1 MAQVMEAPVAGPS
14 SLSAFFARL
23 MRQSDLLLAVAMA
36 VILGVMIVPLPEIIL
51 DMLIIVNIGAALLM
65 LLISMYTTHP
75 LQFSSFPS
83 LLLVLTLFRLAL
95 NVAASRLILLQGHA
109 GEVIKAF
116 GDFVVGGSY
125 VVGIVI
131 FLILIVIQFVVIT
144 NGAGRV
150 AEVAARFTLDSM
162 PGKQMAIDADLSAG
176 AIDEATA
183 RQRRKEVT
191 QEADFYGSMDG
202 ASKFVKGD
210 AIAGIVIIIV
220 NILGGLTIGVLQ
232 LGMPVLTALQNYTLM
247 TLGDGLV
254 SQIPALL
261 ISTATGIIVTR
272 SASDSNLGHDIGGQV
287 FGNPRALYMVAGVL
301 GALAIIPG
309 LPKIPLFVMAASLGG
324 LAYTIQRRTSNRAT
338 AADVAEQAEAMQQA
352 NAAATSDSE
361 NVRQFLRVDPM
372 EIEIG
377 YMLIPLT
384 DAEQDGTLLGR
395 VTVIRRQ
402 MALELGIILPTIR
415 VRDNAQIDPN
425 SYVIKLRGVQV
436 ASGEVRPNRLMAM
449 NPGLAEQEIDGI
461 PAVEPAF
468 GLPAIWI
475 TAEDQERAEM
485 LGYTVVDPASVITT
499 HLSEVIRSSAA
510 SILSRQDVQALLDHV
525 KEEHPALI
533 NEVVPDLLS
542 LGDVQR
548 VLQNLLRERVS
559 VRDLVTVLEA
569 IADQGRLTK
578 DADLLAESARSS
590 LGRQITSQ
598 YAADDG
604 RLHVMTLAPALQHE
618 LARTMVATERG
629 PSFQLEPG
637 QGQQLMKSVRE
648 AMEHMA
654 SSGYQ
659 PVLLCPARIRLAV
672 RRFTELSLSSL
683 VVMAYSEVSPNV
695 QVVAMEMV
703 SLPVMAGVEG

>member
-1 MAQVMEAPVAGPS
+1 MEAPAPS
-14 SLSAFFARL
+14 GFNLGATLTRL
-23 MRQSDLLLAVAMA
+23 TRQSDIMLAVAMA
-36 VILGVMIVPLPEIIL
+36 VILGVMIVPLPEFIL
-51 DMLIIVNIGAALLM
+51 DMLIIVNVSAALMM
-65 LLISMYTTHP
+65 LLVSMYTTHP

-176 AIDEATA
+176 AIDEVTA
-183 RQRRKEVT
+183 RARRKEIT

-232 LGMPVLTALQNYTLM
+232 LGMPIMTALQNYTLM

-272 SASDSNLGHDIGGQV
+272 SATDSNLGHDIGSQV

-301 GALAIIPG
+301 AMLAVIPG
-309 LPKIPLFVMAASLGG
+309 LPKVPLFVMAGTLAG
-324 LAYTIQRRTSNRAT
+324 LAYALQRRSATRAQ
-338 AADVAEQAEAMQQA
+338 ALDEAEHAEAMQQA
-352 NAAATSDSE
+352 SAAASTDAE
-361 NVRQFLRVDPM
+361 NVRQFLKVDPM

-384 DAEQDGTLLGR
+384 DPEQDGTLLGR

-425 SYVIKLRGVQV
+425 TYVIKLRGVQV
-436 ASGEVRPNRLMAM
+436 ATGEVRPNRMMAM

-475 TAEDQERAEM
+475 TPDEQERAEM

-510 SILSRQDVQALLDHV
+510 SIISRQDVQSLLDHV
-525 KEEHPALI
+525 KEENPALI
-533 NEVVPDLLS
+533 SEVVPDLLAI
-542 LGDVQR
+542 GDVQR

-569 IADQGRLTK
+569 VADQARLTK
-578 DADLLAESARSS
+578 DPDILAEQARSS

-637 QGQQLMKSVRE
+637 QGQQLMRSVRE
-648 AMEHMA
+648 SMERMA

-703 SLPVMAGVEG
+703 SLPGVEA

>member
-1 MAQVMEAPVAGPS
+1 
-14 SLSAFFARL
+14 
-23 MRQSDLLLAVAMA
+23 
-36 VILGVMIVPLPEIIL
+36 
-51 DMLIIVNIGAALLM
+51 
-65 LLISMYTTHP
+65 
-75 LQFSSFPS
+75 
-83 LLLVLTLFRLAL
+83 
-95 NVAASRLILLQGHA
+95 
-109 GEVIKAF
+109 
-116 GDFVVGGSY
+116 
-125 VVGIVI
+125 
-131 FLILIVIQFVVIT
+131 
-144 NGAGRV
+144 V

-183 RQRRKEVT
+183 RARRKEVT

-210 AIAGIVIIIV
+210 AIAGIIIIVV

-232 LGMPVLTALQNYTLM
+232 LGMPILGALSNYTLL
-247 TLGDGLV
+247 TVGDGLV

-272 SASDSNLGHDIGGQV
+272 SGGDSNLGHDIGNQV

-301 GALAIIPG
+301 GLLAIIPG
-309 LPKIPLFVMAASLGG
+309 LPKVPMFLMAAAVGG
-324 LAYTIQRRTSNRAT
+324 LGYTMQRKSKTAT
-338 AADVAEQAEAMQQA
+338 IEAEAAEQAKQMQEAS
-352 NAAATSDSE
+352 ATSNEPE

-425 SYVIKLRGVQV
+425 TYVIKLRGVQV
-436 ASGEVRPNRLMAM
+436 ATGEVRPNRLMAM
-449 NPGLAEQEIDGI
+449 NPGLADQEIDGI

-475 TAEDQERAEM
+475 APEEQERAEM

-510 SILSRQDVQALLDHV
+510 SILSRQDVQALLDHI
-525 KEEHPALI
+525 KEEQPALI

-542 LGDVQR
+542 LGDIQR

-559 VRDLVTVLEA
+559 VRDLVTILEA
-569 IADQGRLTK
+569 IADQARVTK
-578 DADLLAESARSS
+578 DADMLAEHARAA
-590 LGRQITSQ
+590 LGRQVTSQ
-598 YAADDG
+598 YAAEDG
-604 RLHVMTLAPALQHE
+604 RLHVMTLAPVLQQE
-618 LARTMVATERG
+618 LTRTMVATERG

-637 QGQQLMKSVRE
+637 QGQQLMRSVRE
-648 AMEHMA
+648 AMERMA
-654 SSGYQ
+654 GSGYQ
-659 PVLLCPARIRLAV
+659 PVLLCPARIRLGV

-703 SLPVMAGVEG
+703 SLPGPVGVEA

>member
-1 MAQVMEAPVAGPS
+1 MAQVMEAPAATGGS
-14 SLSAFFARL
+14 SLSAGFARL
-23 MRQSDLLLAVAMA
+23 MRQSDVLLAVAMA
-36 VILGVMIVPLPEIIL
+36 VILGVMIIPLPEIIL
-51 DMLIIVNIGAALLM
+51 DLLIIVNVAAALM
-65 LLISMYTTHP
+65 VLLVAMYTTHP
-75 LQFSSFPS
+75 LQFSSFPA
-83 LLLVLTLFRLAL
+83 LLLVLTLFRLSL

-109 GEVIKAF
+109 GEVIAAF
-116 GDFVVGGSY
+116 GAFVVGGSY

-131 FLILIVIQFVVIT
+131 FLILIIIQFVVIT

-183 RQRRKEVT
+183 RARRKEIT

-210 AIAGIVIIIV
+210 AIAGIIIIIV

-232 LGMPVLTALQNYTLM
+232 LGMPVMTALGNYTLL
-247 TLGDGLV
+247 TVGDGLV

-272 SASDSNLGHDIGGQV
+272 SGSDSNLGFDIGGQV

-301 GALAIIPG
+301 AMLAIIPG
-309 LPKIPLFVMAASLGG
+309 LPKLPLFAMAASLGG
-324 LAYTIQRRTSNRAT
+324 LGFALQRRTKNAGI
-338 AADVAEQAEAMQQA
+338 AQEAAEQAQALQQA
-352 NAAATSDSE
+352 TASANEPE
-361 NVRQFLRVDPM
+361 NVRQFLKVDPM

-436 ASGEVRPNRLMAM
+436 ATGEVRPNRLMAM
-449 NPGLAEQEIDGI
+449 NPGIAEQEIDGI
-461 PAVEPAF
+461 PAIEPAF

-475 TAEDQERAEM
+475 APDEQERAEM

-510 SILSRQDVQALLDHV
+510 SILSRQDVQSLLDHV
-525 KEEHPALI
+525 KEENPALI

-559 VRDLVTVLEA
+559 VRDMVTILEA
-569 IADQGRLTK
+569 IADQARLTK
-578 DADLLAESARSS
+578 DPDLLAEHARAS
-590 LGRQITSQ
+590 LGRQVTSQ
-598 YAADDG
+598 YAAEDG

-637 QGQQLMKSVRE
+637 QGQQLMKAVRE
-648 AMEHMA
+648 AMERMA
-654 SSGYQ
+654 SAGYQ
-659 PVLLCPARIRLAV
+659 PVLLCPARIRLGV

-703 SLPVMAGVEG
+703 SLPGVDA

>member
-1 MAQVMEAPVAGPS
+1 MGAPAQPATG
-14 SLSAFFARL
+14 FARL
-23 MRQSDLLLAVAMA
+23 LRQSDVLLAVVMA
-36 VILGVMIVPLPEIIL
+36 TILGVMIVPLPEFVL
-51 DMLIIVNIGAALLM
+51 DALIIVNVAAALTM
-65 LLISMYTTHP
+65 LLVAMYTTHP
-75 LQFSSFPS
+75 LQFSSFPA
-83 LLLVLTLFRLAL
+83 LLLMLTLFRLAL

-109 GEVIKAF
+109 GEVIAAF
-116 GDFVVGGSY
+116 GNFVVGGNY
-125 VVGIVI
+125 VVGVVI

-183 RQRRKEVT
+183 RARRKAVE

-210 AIAGIVIIIV
+210 AVAGVIIIIV
-220 NILGGLTIGVLQ
+220 NIIGGLTIGVLQ
-232 LGMPVLTALQNYTLM
+232 LGMPITRALGNYTLL
-247 TLGDGLV
+247 TVGDGLI

-261 ISTATGIIVTR
+261 ISTATGLIVTR
-272 SASDSNLGHDIGGQV
+272 SASDSNLGNDIGRQV
-287 FGNPRALYMVAGVL
+287 LGNPRALYMVSGVL
-301 GALAIIPG
+301 VALAIVPG
-309 LPKIPLFVMAASLGG
+309 LPKLPLFTIAAALSGLG
-324 LAYTIQRRTSNRAT
+324 LFIQRRAT
-338 AADVAEQAEAMQQA
+338 AIRAEDEAAVAAQAVQQA
-352 NAAATSDSE
+352 ASVTSEPE

-384 DAEQDGTLLGR
+384 DPEQDGTLLGR

-402 MALELGIILPTIR
+402 MALELGIVLPTIR

-425 SYVIKLRGVQV
+425 SYAIKLRGVQV
-436 ASGEVRPNRLMAM
+436 ATGEVRPNRLMAM

-475 TAEDQERAEM
+475 ASQDQERAEM

-499 HLSEVIRSSAA
+499 HLSEVIRASAA
-510 SILSRQDVQALLDHV
+510 SILSRQDVQSLLDHV

-533 NEVVPDLLS
+533 NEVVPDLLT

-559 VRDLVTVLEA
+559 VRDLVTILEA
-569 IADQGRLTK
+569 IADQARVTK
-578 DADLLAESARSS
+578 DADVLAEYARVA
-590 LGRQITSQ
+590 LGRQITGQ
-598 YAADDG
+598 YLGEDI

-618 LARTMVATERG
+618 LTRTLVATERG

-637 QGQQLMKSVRE
+637 QAQQLMRGVRE
-648 AMEHMA
+648 GMERMA
-654 SSGYQ
+654 SAGYQ
-659 PVLLCPARIRLAV
+659 PVLLAPARIRLAV
-672 RRFTELSLSSL
+672 RRFTELSLASL
-683 VVMAYSEVSPNV
+683 VVMSYSEVSQHA

-703 SLPVMAGVEG
+703 NVPGVEV

>member
-1 MAQVMEAPVAGPS
+1 
-14 SLSAFFARL
+14 
-23 MRQSDLLLAVAMA
+23 MA
-36 VILGVMIVPLPEIIL
+36 VILGVMIVPLPEMLL
-51 DMLIIVNIGAALLM
+51 DLLIIVNVSAALM
-65 LLISMYTTHP
+65 VLLVAMYTTHP
-75 LQFSSFPS
+75 LQFSSFPA

-109 GEVIKAF
+109 GSMIAAF
-116 GDFVVGGSY
+116 GDFVVGGNY

-176 AIDEATA
+176 AIDEVTA
-183 RQRRKEVT
+183 RARRKEIT

-210 AIAGIVIIIV
+210 AIAGIIIIVV

-232 LGMPVLTALQNYTLM
+232 LGMPVLAALGKYTLL
-247 TLGDGLV
+247 TVGDGLV

-272 SASDSNLGHDIGGQV
+272 SGSDSNLGHDIGNQV
-287 FGNPRALYMVAGVL
+287 FGSPRALYMVAGVL
-301 GALAIIPG
+301 AALAIIPG
-309 LPKIPLFVMAASLGG
+309 LPKIPLFVMAASVGG
-324 LAYTIQRRTSNRAT
+324 LGYMMQRRASNTVQEAE
-338 AADVAEQAEAMQQA
+338 AAEQAQEMQQA
-352 NAAATSDSE
+352 AASANEPE
-361 NVRQFLRVDPM
+361 NVKQFLRVDPM

-425 SYVIKLRGVQV
+425 SYVIKLRGVEV
-436 ASGEVRPNRLMAM
+436 ASGDVRPNRLMAM

-475 TAEDQERAEM
+475 MPDEQERAEM

-559 VRDLVTVLEA
+559 VRDLVTILEA
-569 IADQGRLTK
+569 IADQARVTK
-578 DADLLAESARSS
+578 DADMLAEYARAA

-598 YAADDG
+598 YAAEDG
-604 RLHVMTLAPALQHE
+604 QLHVMTLAPALQQE
-618 LARTMVATERG
+618 LTRTLVATERG

-637 QGQQLMKSVRE
+637 QGQQLMKAVGKS
-648 AMEHMA
+648 METMA
-654 SSGYQ
+654 AAGFQ
-659 PVLLCPARIRLAV
+659 PVLLCPGRIRLGV

-683 VVMAYSEVSPNV
+683 VVMSYGEVGPNV
-695 QVVAMEMV
+695 RASAMEMV
-703 SLPVMAGVEG
+703 SLPGVAS

>member
-1 MAQVMEAPVAGPS
+1 MAQVMEAPAGQS
-14 SLSAFFARL
+14 SFSIGLARL
-23 MRQSDLLLAVAMA
+23 MRQSDVLLAVAMA

-51 DMLIIVNIGAALLM
+51 DVLIIVNVSAALMM

-75 LQFSSFPS
+75 LQFSSFPA

-210 AIAGIVIIIV
+210 AIAGIIIIIV

-232 LGMPVLTALQNYTLM
+232 LKMPVMVALQNYTLM

-272 SASDSNLGHDIGGQV
+272 SASDSNLGHDIGNQV
-287 FGNPRALYMVAGVL
+287 FGNSRALYMVAGVL
-301 GALAIIPG
+301 AMLAVIPG
-309 LPKIPLFVMAASLGG
+309 LPKVPLFVMAASLGG
-324 LAYTIQRRTSNRAT
+324 LAYGIQRRTSNREN
-338 AADVAEQAEAMQQA
+338 AADAAEQAQAMQQA
-352 NAAATSDSE
+352 NAAASTDAE

-384 DAEQDGTLLGR
+384 DADQDGTLLGR

-436 ASGEVRPNRLMAM
+436 ATGEVRPNRLMAM

-461 PAVEPAF
+461 PATEPAF

-475 TAEDQERAEM
+475 APEDQERAEM

-525 KEEHPALI
+525 KEENPALI
-533 NEVVPDLLS
+533 SEVVPDLLS

-569 IADQGRLTK
+569 IADQARLTK
-578 DADLLAESARSS
+578 DPDLLAENARAS

-598 YAADDG
+598 YAAEDG

-637 QGQQLMKSVRE
+637 QGQQLMKAVRE

-703 SLPVMAGVEG
+703 SLPGVEA

>member
-1 MAQVMEAPVAGPS
+1 M
-14 SLSAFFARL
+14 
-23 MRQSDLLLAVAMA
+23 
-36 VILGVMIVPLPEIIL
+36 
-51 DMLIIVNIGAALLM
+51 
-65 LLISMYTTHP
+65 
-75 LQFSSFPS
+75 
-83 LLLVLTLFRLAL
+83 
-95 NVAASRLILLQGHA
+95 
-109 GEVIKAF
+109 
-116 GDFVVGGSY
+116 VGGSY

-176 AIDEATA
+176 AIDEGTA
-183 RQRRKEVT
+183 RALHGGGGAGGAGDYSGPAQDPAVHHGQR
-191 QEADFYGSMDG
+191 
-202 ASKFVKGD
+202 
-210 AIAGIVIIIV
+210 
-220 NILGGLTIGVLQ
+220 
-232 LGMPVLTALQNYTLM
+232 
-247 TLGDGLV
+247 
-254 SQIPALL
+254 
-261 ISTATGIIVTR
+261 
-272 SASDSNLGHDIGGQV
+272 
-287 FGNPRALYMVAGVL
+287 PRR
-301 GALAIIPG
+301 PG
-309 LPKIPLFVMAASLGG
+309 LHHPAPLDSHRGRREAAEQAKVM
-324 LAYTIQRRTSNRAT
+324 QEAT
-338 AADVAEQAEAMQQA
+338 AAAAEP
-352 NAAATSDSE
+352 E

-384 DAEQDGTLLGR
+384 DADQDGTLLGR

-425 SYVIKLRGVQV
+425 TYVIKLRGVQV
-436 ASGEVRPNRLMAM
+436 ATGEVRPNRLMAM

-475 TAEDQERAEM
+475 AAEDQERAEM

-533 NEVVPDLLS
+533 AEVVPDLLT

-569 IADQGRLTK
+569 IADQARMTK
-578 DADLLAESARSS
+578 DAELLAEHARAA

-598 YAADDG
+598 YAAEDG

-637 QGQQLMKSVRE
+637 QGQQLMRSIRE
-648 AMEHMA
+648 AMERMA
-654 SSGYQ
+654 SGGYQ
-659 PVLLCPARIRLAV
+659 PVLLCPGAA
-672 RRFTELSLSSL
+672 SGS
-683 VVMAYSEVSPNV
+683 ACAASPSCRCP
-695 QVVAMEMV
+695 AWW
-703 SLPVMAGVEG
+703 

>member
-1 MAQVMEAPVAGPS
+1 MAQVMEAPISTGQS
-14 SLSAFFARL
+14 GLSAGFARL
-23 MRQSDLLLAVAMA
+23 MRQSDVLLAVAMA
-36 VILGVMIVPLPEIIL
+36 VILGVMIIPLPEIIL
-51 DMLIIVNIGAALLM
+51 DLLIIVNVAAALM
-65 LLISMYTTHP
+65 VLLVAMYTTHP
-75 LQFSSFPS
+75 LQFSSFPA
-83 LLLVLTLFRLAL
+83 LLLVLTLFRLSL

-109 GEVIKAF
+109 GEVIAAF
-116 GDFVVGGSY
+116 GAFVVGGSY

-131 FLILIVIQFVVIT
+131 FLILIIIQFVVIT

-176 AIDEATA
+176 AIDEETA
-183 RQRRKEVT
+183 RTRRKEVT

-210 AIAGIVIIIV
+210 AIAGIIIIVV

-232 LGMPVLTALQNYTLM
+232 LGMPVLTALGNYTLL
-247 TLGDGLV
+247 TVGDGLI

-272 SASDSNLGHDIGGQV
+272 SGSDSNLGHDIGNQM
-287 FGNPRALYMVAGVL
+287 FGSPRALYMVAGVL
-301 GALAIIPG
+301 AMLAIIPG
-309 LPKIPLFVMAASLGG
+309 LPKFPLFVMTALLGG
-324 LAYTIQRRTSNRAT
+324 LAFAIQRRSKNAGI
-338 AADVAEQAEAMQQA
+338 ASEAAEQAEALQQA
-352 NAAATSDSE
+352 TATANEPE
-361 NVRQFLRVDPM
+361 NVRQFLKVDPM

-436 ASGEVRPNRLMAM
+436 ATGEVRPNRLMAM
-449 NPGLAEQEIDGI
+449 NPGIAEQEMDGI
-461 PAVEPAF
+461 PAIEPAF

-475 TAEDQERAEM
+475 APEEQERAEM

-525 KEEHPALI
+525 KEENPALI

-559 VRDLVTVLEA
+559 VRDLVTILEA
-569 IADQGRLTK
+569 IADQARITK
-578 DADLLAESARSS
+578 DPDLLAEHARAS
-590 LGRQITSQ
+590 LGRQVTSQ
-598 YAADDG
+598 YAAEDG

-637 QGQQLMKSVRE
+637 QGQQLMKAVRE
-648 AMEHMA
+648 AMERMA
-654 SSGYQ
+654 ATGYQ
-659 PVLLCPARIRLAV
+659 PVLLCPARIRLGV

-703 SLPVMAGVEG
+703 SLPGVDA

>member
-1 MAQVMEAPVAGPS
+1 MEAPAPAGQS
-14 SLSAFFARL
+14 SFSAGLARI
-23 MRQSDLLLAVAMA
+23 MRQSDVLLAVVMA
-36 VILGVMIVPLPEIIL
+36 VILGVMIIPLPEIIL
-51 DMLIIVNIGAALLM
+51 DMLIIVNVAAALM
-65 LLISMYTTHP
+65 VLLVAMYTTHP

-83 LLLVLTLFRLAL
+83 LLLVLTLFRLSL

-109 GEVIKAF
+109 GEVIAAF
-116 GDFVVGGSY
+116 GAFVVGGNY

-131 FLILIVIQFVVIT
+131 FLILIIIQFVVIT

-176 AIDEATA
+176 AIDEVTA
-183 RQRRKEVT
+183 RARRKEIT

-210 AIAGIVIIIV
+210 AIAGIIIIVV

-232 LGMPVLTALQNYTLM
+232 LGMPVMTALGNYTLL
-247 TLGDGLV
+247 TVGDGLI

-272 SASDSNLGHDIGGQV
+272 SGSDSNLGHDIGNQV
-287 FGNPRALYMVAGVL
+287 FGSPRALYMVAGVL
-301 GALAIIPG
+301 TMLAIIPG
-309 LPKIPLFVMAASLGG
+309 LPKFPLFVMATALGG
-324 LAYTIQRRTSNRAT
+324 LAFAIQRRTKNAGIAT
-338 AADVAEQAEAMQQA
+338 EAAEQASALQQA
-352 NAAATSDSE
+352 TASASEPE
-361 NVRQFLRVDPM
+361 NVRQFLKVDPM

-436 ASGEVRPNRLMAM
+436 ATGEVRPNRLMAM
-449 NPGLAEQEIDGI
+449 NPGIAEQEIDGI
-461 PAVEPAF
+461 PAIEPAF

-475 TAEDQERAEM
+475 TPDEQERAEM

-525 KEEHPALI
+525 KEENPALI

-559 VRDLVTVLEA
+559 VRDLVTILEA
-569 IADQGRLTK
+569 IADQARITK
-578 DADLLAESARSS
+578 DPDMLAEHARAS
-590 LGRQITSQ
+590 LGRHTTSQ
-598 YAADDG
+598 YAAEDG

-637 QGQQLMKSVRE
+637 QGQQLMKAVRE
-648 AMEHMA
+648 AMERMA

-659 PVLLCPARIRLAV
+659 PVLLCPARIRLGV

-703 SLPVMAGVEG
+703 SLPGVDA

>member
-1 MAQVMEAPVAGPS
+1 MAQVMEAPSQP
-14 SLSAFFARL
+14 LTTLQRL
-23 MRQSDLLLAVAMA
+23 LRQTDLLLAVAMA
-36 VILGVMIVPLPEIIL
+36 VILGVMLIPLPEIVL
-51 DMLIIVNIGAALLM
+51 DLLIIVNVSAALTV
-65 LLISMYTTHP
+65 LLIAMYTTHP

-83 LLLVLTLFRLAL
+83 MLLVLTLFRLAL
-95 NVAASRLILLQGHA
+95 NVAASR
-109 GEVIKAF
+109 
-116 GDFVVGGSY
+116 
-125 VVGIVI
+125 
-131 FLILIVIQFVVIT
+131 LILIVIQFVVIT

-176 AIDEATA
+176 AIDEGTA
-183 RQRRKEVT
+183 RARRKEVAAK
-191 QEADFYGSMDG
+191 ADFYGSMDG

-210 AIAGIVIIIV
+210 AVAGIIIIV
-220 NILGGLTIGVLQ
+220 VNIIGGLTIGVLQ
-232 LGMPVLTALQNYTLM
+232 LGMPILQALGNYTLL
-247 TLGDGLV
+247 TVGDGLV

-261 ISTATGIIVTR
+261 ISTATGLIVTR
-272 SASDSNLGHDIGGQV
+272 SASDSNLGQDIGGQV
-287 FGNPRALYMVAGVL
+287 FGNPRVLYMVAGVL
-301 GALAIIPG
+301 GALGLIPG
-309 LPKIPLFVMAASLGG
+309 LPKLPLFVMAAALGG
-324 LAYTIQRRTSNRAT
+324 LGYMIQRRAKNDK
-338 AADVAEQAEAMQQA
+338 ADAVAAEQAQA
-352 NAAATSDSE
+352 QAQATTAANEPE

-384 DAEQDGTLLGR
+384 DPDQDGTLLGR

-425 SYVIKLRGVQV
+425 TYVIKLRGVTV
-436 ASGEVRPNRLMAM
+436 ATGEVRPNRLMAM

-475 TAEDQERAEM
+475 TPDDQERAEM

-510 SILSRQDVQALLDHV
+510 SILSRQDVQILLDHI
-525 KEEHPALI
+525 KEENPALI
-533 NEVVPDLLS
+533 AEVVPDLMS
-542 LGDVQR
+542 VGDIQR

-559 VRDLVTVLEA
+559 VRDMVTVLEA
-569 IADQGRLTK
+569 IADQARATK
-578 DADLLAESARSS
+578 DPELLAEHARAA

-598 YAADDG
+598 YAAEDS
-604 RLHVMTLAPALQHE
+604 RLHVMTLAPALQNE

-637 QGQQLMKSVRE
+637 QGQVLMRAVRE
-648 AMEHMA
+648 AMERMA

-659 PVLLCPARIRLAV
+659 PILLCPARIRLGV

-683 VVMAYSEVSPNV
+683 VVMAYSEVSQNA

-703 SLPVMAGVEG
+703 SLPGVDS

>member
-1 MAQVMEAPVAGPS
+1 VAQVMEAPSQPMGG
-14 SLSAFFARL
+14 LGRL
-23 MRQSDLLLAVAMA
+23 LRQTDILLAVAMA
-36 VILGVMIVPLPEIIL
+36 VILAVMIVPLPEIIL
-51 DMLIIVNIGAALLM
+51 DLLIIVNVSAALMM
-65 LLISMYTTHP
+65 LLIAMYTTHP
-75 LQFSSFPS
+75 LQFSSFPA
-83 LLLVLTLFRLAL
+83 LLLVLTLFRLSL

-109 GEVIKAF
+109 GEVIAAF
-116 GDFVVGGSY
+116 GAFVVGGSY

-183 RQRRKEVT
+183 RTRRKGVAD
-191 QEADFYGSMDG
+191 EADFYGSMDG

-210 AIAGIVIIIV
+210 AIAGVIIIV
-220 NILGGLTIGVLQ
+220 VNVIGGLTIGVLQ
-232 LGMPVLTALQNYTLM
+232 LGMPITTALGNYTLL
-247 TLGDGLV
+247 TVGDGLV

-261 ISTATGIIVTR
+261 ISTATGLIVTR
-272 SASDSNLGHDIGGQV
+272 SGSDSNLGHDIGRQV
-287 FGNPRALYMVAGVL
+287 LGHPKALCMVAGVL
-301 GALAIIPG
+301 TALAIIPG
-309 LPKIPLFVMAASLGG
+309 LPKFPLFVMAGALGG
-324 LAYTIQRRTSNRAT
+324 VAYALQRRTSNIAADAKAAEQVKVMQEAT
-338 AADVAEQAEAMQQA
+338 AA
-352 NAAATSDSE
+352 ATEPE

-384 DAEQDGTLLGR
+384 DPDQDGTLLGR

-402 MALELGIILPTIR
+402 MALELGVILPTIR

-436 ASGEVRPNRLMAM
+436 ATGEVRPNRLMAM

-475 TAEDQERAEM
+475 TPDDQERAEM

-510 SILSRQDVQALLDHV
+510 SILSRQDVQSLLDHV
-525 KEEHPALI
+525 KEENPALI
-533 NEVVPDLLS
+533 AEVVPDLLT

-559 VRDLVTVLEA
+559 VRDLVTILEA
-569 IADQGRLTK
+569 IADQARVTK
-578 DADLLAESARSS
+578 DADVLAEHARVA
-590 LGRQITSQ
+590 LGRQITGQ
-598 YAADDG
+598 YAAEDG
-604 RLHVMTLAPALQHE
+604 RLHVMTLAPALQNE

-637 QGQQLMKSVRE
+637 QGQELMRAVRE
-648 AMEHMA
+648 GMERMA
-654 SSGYQ
+654 SGGYQ
-659 PVLLCPARIRLAV
+659 PVLLCPARIRLGV

-683 VVMAYSEVSPNV
+683 VVMSYSEVSQHV
-695 QVVAMEMV
+695 QVVAMETV
-703 SLPVMAGVEG
+703 SLAAVEAA